1 MTYAVQQSLL
11 GSLRSGPYTQV
22 DLLCIISASGLK
34 MPFVEMCGF
43 PSSGK
48 TTRAKELEAYLCREK
63 GLNSRIISE
72 TEFGLNKNDIYA
84 GKSVVSYTF

>member
-1 MTYAVQQSLL
+1 
-11 GSLRSGPYTQV
+11 
-22 DLLCIISASGLK
+22 
-34 MPFVEMCGF
+34 MPFVEMCGL

-48 TTRAKELEAYLCREK
+48 STRAKELEAYLCREK

-84 GKSVVSYTF
+84 GKSVV